1 MIIKEK
7 FSKYLQEREKEKDR
21 CIITRYR
28 CRNEKEAI
36 IGERTNQKYRICRGA
51 VCRTDLFHILK
62 ECDVTKNKM
71 SFDEFIEEEEKGLE
85 LMKKI
90 KKLKEEITDVN

>member
-28 CRNEKEAI
+28 CRNEKE
-36 IGERTNQKYRICRGA
+36 E
-51 VCRTDLFHILK
+51 
-62 ECDVTKNKM
+62 ECEWKT
-71 SFDEFIEEEEKGLE
+71 
-85 LMKKI
+85 
-90 KKLKEEITDVN
+90 

>member
-1 MIIKEK
+1 
-7 FSKYLQEREKEKDR
+7 
-21 CIITRYR
+21 
-28 CRNEKEAI
+28 
-36 IGERTNQKYRICRGA
+36 
-51 VCRTDLFHILK
+51 LFHILK